1 MEKISFSNLLDKQGL
16 SKDILSNIARETG
29 LIERERLITATDLLF
44 AICIEASG
52 GTVSYNDIAA
62 QIETGGGES
71 VSKQA
76 VWKKVN
82 ISCLDYF
89 KKVLE
94 SLIFNKIDKTEIA
107 KLRVTCRYKRIL
119 VQDST
124 IISLP
129 ERLFYFFSG
138 VANQSTKLC
147 NARIQGVYDILNE
160 QFISFSIDKYS
171 KNDLKAAPELT
182 LEQGDLS
189 LRDRGYLINDEI
201 QRHINAGADCI
212 YRYKNK
218 MCLLDTVTEKPLN
231 LLATLKNK
239 SFLDLKVK
247 LNNKDK
253 TVVRLVAIPVTEEI
267 ANKRRMKAKKE
278 KKTPPSTEY
287 LKLLSWS
294 IYLTTILVEQA
305 NYKEISKLYYLRWR
319 IEIIFKSWK
328 SNMNFDE
335 IHNVSQIQL
344 LVILTARF
352 IMILICTQFIFRPCK
367 AIVKKI
373 FNKNLSLLKVTHYLL
388 RHTSKIIEIIL
399 ELSEYPFQKTET
411 MKSLARYCSYDRRK
425 RINFEQDMNT
435 LFPLS

>member
-129 ERLFYFFSG
+129 ERLFYFFQ
-138 VANQSTKLC
+138 VW
-147 NARIQGVYDILNE
+147 
-160 QFISFSIDKYS
+160 
-171 KNDLKAAPELT
+171 
-182 LEQGDLS
+182 
-189 LRDRGYLINDEI
+189 LINPQNYVMPVFREFM
-201 QRHINAGADCI
+201 I
-212 YRYKNK
+212 Y
-218 MCLLDTVTEKPLN
+218 
-231 LLATLKNK
+231 
-239 SFLDLKVK
+239 
-247 LNNKDK
+247 
-253 TVVRLVAIPVTEEI
+253 
-267 ANKRRMKAKKE
+267 
-278 KKTPPSTEY
+278 
-287 LKLLSWS
+287 
-294 IYLTTILVEQA
+294 
-305 NYKEISKLYYLRWR
+305 
-319 IEIIFKSWK
+319 
-328 SNMNFDE
+328 
-335 IHNVSQIQL
+335 
-344 LVILTARF
+344 
-352 IMILICTQFIFRPCK
+352 
-367 AIVKKI
+367 
-373 FNKNLSLLKVTHYLL
+373 
-388 RHTSKIIEIIL
+388 
-399 ELSEYPFQKTET
+399 
-411 MKSLARYCSYDRRK
+411 
-425 RINFEQDMNT
+425 
-435 LFPLS
+435 